1 MVGEEMSRRHS
12 IMEYVAPADNQ
23 DPVIGLAQVVGQD
36 GRQVALAVSATD
48 DDADALSYRFDWGDG
63 SEATVTNGGVA
74 SHTYADGEFRTY
86 TVTVTVSD
94 GRGGQDVTTFEFDF
108 PAPAANQA
116 PEFEVAQLIEKDGFD
131 IALPSLP
138 MIRTGMKS
146 PIESDWGDNSPETVQ
161 QSGIARHSFPAD
173 VFQNYQITVTADD
186 GRAGLDVATIA
197 ITFPAPAANQN
208 PVFAHA
214 QFVDRN
220 GFAVVIDALADDP
233 DGDVL
238 SYTIDW
244 GDGSDAIV
252 QASGLAAHVYADN
265 VYRPYTVTIT
275 ADDGRG
281 GTAQTTLQHEYVA
294 PPEKRR

>member
-1 MVGEEMSRRHS
+1 M
-12 IMEYVAPADNQ
+12 Q
-23 DPVIGLAQVVGQD
+23 
-36 GRQVALAVSATD
+36 
-48 DDADALSYRFDWGDG
+48 
-63 SEATVTNGGVA
+63 
-74 SHTYADGEFRTY
+74 
-86 TVTVTVSD
+86 
-94 GRGGQDVTTFEFDF
+94 TTFEFDF
-108 PAPAANQA
+108 PAPVTNQA
-116 PEFEVAQLIEKDGFD
+116 SEFEVAQLIEKDGFD
-131 IALPSLP
+131 IAIAVAANDPDGDE
-138 MIRTGMKS
+138 ITYR
-146 PIESDWGDNSPETVQ
+146 IDWGDNSPETVQ

-252 QASGLAAHVYADN
+252 QAS
-265 VYRPYTVTIT
+265 
-275 ADDGRG
+275 
-281 GTAQTTLQHEYVA
+281 
-294 PPEKRR
+294 